1 MRIRVAVPV
10 LPAFVGLLAF
20 LAAGDAGV
28 APARAEPQGA
38 ACERVVLV
46 VFGGGVRT
54 KEFLGRPDLCPT
66 VKAIGAAGIAS
77 AGWRVG
83 GADHEAAVETI
94 LTGRAA
100 AVTTGEGG
108 RRPAWPTVLEAA
120 RKGLALREKDV
131 WYASYADGDALA
143 LAASGRADVAG
154 AAPSIAAGDGPFS
167 EALRPLFALYG
178 RPNPTKER
186 AWGLLA
192 SMRAASLGGSG
203 GSGTG
208 GGTAGDAGSAVAEDA
223 RVERALL
230 EEVDRRAVKLSGP
243 TALDARAVRAGIAV
257 LRVFRPRLLV
267 VRLGQADVA
276 HRDLATYW
284 DVLKRNDADL
294 ARLRAEIAGDPVLR
308 TGTALI
314 VCPEMGRNA
323 AQNAT
328 GGYDHDDGSE
338 DAGTVALV
346 AEGAGIRRGA
356 TPRGKPDLR
365 DVAPTVARLLG
376 FAMPTAEG
384 TAREE
389 LLAPRR

>member
-1 MRIRVAVPV
+1 MRRRLAVLALCV
-10 LPAFVGLLAF
+10 LGA
-20 LAAGDAGV
+20 AAGGGGGD
-28 APARAEPQGA
+28 PAAAEPRGT
-38 ACERVVLV
+38 CERVVLV

-66 VKAIGAAGIAS
+66 VQAIGAAGCAS
-77 AGWRVG
+77 AGWRAA
-83 GADHEAAVETI
+83 GADHEAAVEGF

-100 AVTTGEGG
+100 GVTTGEGAH
-108 RRPAWPTVLEAA
+108 RPAWPTLLEAA
-120 RKGLALREKDV
+120 RKGLSLRKEDV
-131 WYASYADGDALA
+131 WYASYADGDALG
-143 LAASGRADVAG
+143 LAASGSGDVAG
-154 AAPSIAAGDGPFS
+154 FAPSIAAGDGPFS

-192 SMRAASLGGSG
+192 SMRAATTFERTGAGRAGSG
-203 GSGTG
+203 
-208 GGTAGDAGSAVAEDA
+208 AGAEDA
-223 RVERALL
+223 RLERALL
-230 EEVDRRAVKLSGP
+230 EEVDRRAVGLSGP
-243 TALDARAVRAGIAV
+243 AALDARAVRAAIAV

-267 VRLGQADVA
+267 VRLGQADAA

-284 DVLKRNDADL
+284 DVLKRNDAEL
-294 ARLRAEIAGDPVLR
+294 ARLRAEIAGDPALR
-308 TGTALI
+308 DGTALL
-314 VCPEMGRNA
+314 VCPEIGRDA
-323 AQNAT
+323 AQNAV
-328 GGYDHDDGSE
+328 GGFDHDDGSA
-338 DAGTVALV
+338 DATTVALV

-384 TAREE
+384 VAREE